1 MAKTLFISYSHDS
14 KEHMDWV
21 KKFACDLEALGD
33 FEIYL
38 DQNLPKGLSFTR
50 FMEVGIANADKVL
63 VIGTPEYKR
72 KAEAGKGVAFEE
84 AIISTELMQDI
95 DTLKYY
101 PILRSGTFD
110 TSFPP
115 ILQGRNGDDLTKDS
129 DYEDKLQI
137 IADSILNEK
146 PLPKIFAK
154 EAKPVATTK
163 VAEVYLSQDLLLPT
177 YYGVPSGKIE
187 GISFSV
193 TVTNHSKEGRY
204 YNEPSFKLSVP
215 IEGDADAFRMLNVIS
230 TPLNYPV
237 KLEYGQ
243 QFKVSYKLM
252 AVNMGMFSRLLT
264 KDINATIRA
273 YVYTTLNEVIE
284 SNSIPLTKV
293 VENSKYVR

>member
-1 MAKTLFISYSHDS
+1 
-14 KEHMDWV
+14 MDWV
-21 KKFACDLEALGD
+21 KQFACDLEALGD

-101 PILRSGTFD
+101 PILRSGSFD

-115 ILQGRNGDDLTKDS
+115 ILQGRNGDDLTNDEEYK
-129 DYEDKLQI
+129 DKLQI

-146 PLPKIFAK
+146 PLPKIFSK
-154 EAKPVATTK
+154 ETKPVATAK
-163 VAEVYLSQDLLLPT
+163 VAEVYFTQDLLLPT
-177 YYGVPSGKIE
+177 YYGNVSGEIE

-204 YNEPSFKLSVP
+204 YYEPSFKLSVP

-243 QFKVSYKLM
+243 QFRVSYKLM
-252 AVNMGMFSRLLT
+252 AVNMGMFSRLLK
-264 KDINATIRA
+264 KDINATIHA
-273 YVYTTLNEVIE
+273 YIYTTLNEVIE

>member
-21 KKFACDLEALGD
+21 KQFACDLEALGD

-84 AIISTELMQDI
+84 AIISTELMLDI

-101 PILRSGTFD
+101 PILRAGSFD

-115 ILQGRNGDDLTKDS
+115 ILQGRNGDDLTNDNEYK
-129 DYEDKLQI
+129 DKLQI

-146 PLPKIFAK
+146 PLPKIFSK
-154 EAKPVATTK
+154 ETKPVATTK
-163 VAEVYLSQDLLLPT
+163 VAEAYFSQDLMMTT
-177 YYGVPSGKIE
+177 YFGKPSGEIE
-187 GISFSV
+187 GVSFSV
-193 TVTNHSKEGRY
+193 IVTQHSKEVRY
-204 YNEPSFKLSVP
+204 FQQPLFKLSAP
-215 IEGDADAFRMLNVIS
+215 IEGKGPDAFYMLNVIS
-230 TPLNYPV
+230 PVRFPV
-237 KLEYGQ
+237 KLDFGQ
-243 QFKVSYKLM
+243 QFSVSYMLTTG
-252 AVNMGMFSRLLT
+252 NMQMFSDILT
-264 KDINATIRA
+264 RETDATIKA
-273 YVYTTLNEVIE
+273 IVTTTLNEKIE
-284 SNSIPLTKV
+284 SNTIPLSKIV
-293 VENSKYVR
+293 KNAKYVR